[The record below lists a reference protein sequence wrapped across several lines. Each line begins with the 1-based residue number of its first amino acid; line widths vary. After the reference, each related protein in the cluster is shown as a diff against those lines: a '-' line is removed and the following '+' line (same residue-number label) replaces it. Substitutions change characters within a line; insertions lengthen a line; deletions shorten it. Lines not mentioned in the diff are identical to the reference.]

1 MYGKNILT
9 SSDNKNYLLDMIKV
23 RNLTTKNDL
32 KQYESHNKHKYQSQ
46 ELNKISLN
54 SLKNSIHNPNIASL
68 KSNNLTEIHLLKYR
82 PKRLIKLKEQGKSKI
97 PFSKIGA
104 FSIDMEKT
112 YSTDEKRNTLKKNT
126 SQNVYDITDNEKLM
140 NSNNDTEFK
149 SKYIFKFTKN
159 SEEFNKLSYY
169 KDLLSDNNDKRKFE
183 ETLSK
188 LSKLIENQNNFLFNN
203 IDSNTNNIINNTN
216 YTNNNISVINN
227 YEISP
232 QKINFLNTI
241 TKNPVRNKSNTD
253 ITNFFTYTSNNI
265 TSNNNS
271 INSVI
276 TSTKYSSSNN
286 NLNIKKLIIF
296 WSDFIVLITK
306 FISKILNEFN
316 LCKKENEKLKKKSY
330 KDELKLNNKI
340 NEVDDLKK
348 LLNRFDINMKIN
360 HQIQKDLEIK
370 KKKKDFKKKEN
381 VYLLSIFQLEE
392 DIRNLT
398 LLLDKNKFYYDEYKN
413 ISKEIDINKR
423 QKELLKIKFNKEL
436 QDTNVKISIEKD
448 NQEELKIKIE
458 KLNEYINEMK
468 LEKEKIKTVNIEL
481 QAKIKKLEMIINER
495 NENIR
500 MLNEELEWYI
510 RKLNIE
516 KFNFNNFKN
525 ELNILEKKI
534 QNLEEEKQK
543 EEQRKK
549 KENLDDSNN
558 NNLSPIPN
566 NKNGDIYASP
576 SPTDFSQNIN
586 S

>member
-1 MYGKNILT
+1 M
-9 SSDNKNYLLDMIKV
+9 
-23 RNLTTKNDL
+23 
-32 KQYESHNKHKYQSQ
+32 
-46 ELNKISLN
+46 
-54 SLKNSIHNPNIASL
+54 
-68 KSNNLTEIHLLKYR
+68 
-82 PKRLIKLKEQGKSKI
+82 
-97 PFSKIGA
+97 
-104 FSIDMEKT
+104 
-112 YSTDEKRNTLKKNT
+112 
-126 SQNVYDITDNEKLM
+126 
-140 NSNNDTEFK
+140 
-149 SKYIFKFTKN
+149 
-159 SEEFNKLSYY
+159 
-169 KDLLSDNNDKRKFE
+169 
-183 ETLSK
+183 
-188 LSKLIENQNNFLFNN
+188 
-203 IDSNTNNIINNTN
+203 
-216 YTNNNISVINN
+216 INN
-227 YEISP
+227 YEIFP

-241 TKNPVRNKSNTD
+241 TKNPIRNKSNTD

-316 LCKKENEKLKKKSY
+316 LCKKENEKIKKKSY

-370 KKKKDFKKKEN
+370 QLKKDFKKKEN
-381 VYLLSIFQLEE
+381 GYLLSIYQLEE

-525 ELNILEKKI
+525 EFNILEKKI

-549 KENLDDSNN
+549 NENLDDSNN
-558 NNLSPIPN
+558 NNLSPIP